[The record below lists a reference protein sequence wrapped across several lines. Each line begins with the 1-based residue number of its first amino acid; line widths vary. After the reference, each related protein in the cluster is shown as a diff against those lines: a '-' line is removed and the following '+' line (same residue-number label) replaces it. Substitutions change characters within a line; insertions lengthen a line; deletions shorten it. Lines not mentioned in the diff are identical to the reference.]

1 MTLRATAA
9 PVFFALALAAAVW
22 RAPAPPE
29 PTFAP
34 PPPVKPSALAAE
46 FAAEKLP
53 SPAPFSHSASIVE
66 LPDGRVAAAWFAGS
80 REAASDVAIWFS
92 TREGSGWRAPR
103 AIATRASTAEAT
115 GAYVGKLGNPVL
127 YVEGDGLRLWY
138 VSVGFGGWA
147 ASSINRSLSRDGGVS
162 WSPAEKLVTTPFL
175 NISTLARSP
184 PLALADGGL
193 GLPVYHEFIAK
204 RAEWLRLSAQGE
216 IVGKVR
222 MPSRHPA
229 LQPAVVALDGRRALA
244 LLRDAGAGEGA
255 VMADASDD
263 GGASW
268 RGGAFLAIANPDA
281 SVAVLRL
288 TSGRLLLAAN
298 PVSGRRRYRL
308 ELFVSDDEGKTW
320 TSARVIEND
329 PARQADFAYPAL
341 LQTRDG
347 RIHIAYTYQYTSIVH
362 AVFSE
367 AWLKGGAL

>member
-1 MTLRATAA
+1 M
-9 PVFFALALAAAVW
+9 
-22 RAPAPPE
+22 
-29 PTFAP
+29 
-34 PPPVKPSALAAE
+34 PPPVRGQSGSGKRRRHLVLDAQ
-46 FAAEKLP
+46 
-53 SPAPFSHSASIVE
+53 
-66 LPDGRVAAAWFAGS
+66 GS
-80 REAASDVAIWFS
+80 RLARAARHRDQGLD
-92 TREGSGWRAPR
+92 RRGDRGH
-103 AIATRASTAEAT
+103 
-115 GAYVGKLGNPVL
+115 VGKLGNPVL

-244 LLRDAGAGEGA
+244 LLRERGGGRGRG
-255 VMADASDD
+255 D
-263 GGASW
+263 GRRQRRRRRLA
-268 RGGAFLAIANPDA
+268 GGAFLAIANPDA

-329 PARQADFAYPAL
+329 PRVRPISLIRRCCRRATAASTSLTPINIRASSTPFLGSLAERRRAVTAAALYGEFAVAL
-341 LQTRDG
+341 LVG
-347 RIHIAYTYQYTSIVH
+347 A
-362 AVFSE
+362 AVSLLPLPRRGLMGLLAVAATARRPRPCFTAS
-367 AWLKGGAL
+367 